1 MNRRS
6 TIWRKSAVYL
16 ALALACASP
25 LGAQQGE
32 RGPSPTLQE
41 ALDAAYARSPQLQVL
56 QAREAEV
63 GALRSNA
70 ASLIADNPAA
80 VGRYQTDRVAT
91 DQGLREYEAG
101 VALPLWRPGQ
111 RGARQALAD
120 TAGTALDR
128 SVAALR
134 LTVAGQVRE
143 AIWNAALA
151 ENNAALARQEWETE
165 LALER
170 DVQRRVELGEAAR
183 TDLLLARDETLR
195 RERIHLQAQAE
206 LAQGRSQYR
215 SITGLER
222 LPRQRGERRS
232 DVREITGEHPLVA
245 AAEADAGQARARVA
259 AVREGAAGSPELVL
273 SGKRQRAAAGQDFVD
288 SLDVTFRLPF
298 GVAAHTGP
306 RVTEAARTAA
316 ETQAERDTLVRR
328 LALAL
333 QETGH
338 ALEASESALLI
349 AEEQNRLAQENL
361 RLARTAFAVGE
372 TDLVG
377 LLRVQNLA
385 FAAQRGAQ
393 ELRIV
398 RERAIA
404 RYNQAAGVL
413 P

>member
-1 MNRRS
+1 MLRTATVSLMTALLCVAPLRAQDADRS
-6 TIWRKSAVYL
+6 APT
-16 ALALACASP
+16 
-25 LGAQQGE
+25 
-32 RGPSPTLQE
+32 PTLLQ

-56 QAREAEV
+56 QARREQV
-63 GALRSNA
+63 SALHGSA
-70 ASLIADNPAA
+70 ASPIADNPAVLA
-80 VGRYQTDRVAT
+80 RYQTDRIAT

-111 RGARQALAD
+111 RGAQRALAD

-134 LTVAGQVRE
+134 LEVAGQVRE

-151 ENNAALARQEWETE
+151 ENNAALARREWETAR
-165 LALER
+165 ALER
-170 DVQRRVELGEAAR
+170 DVQRRVELGESAR

-195 RERIHLQAQAE
+195 RQRIHLQAQAE

-215 SITGLER
+215 SITGFDS
-222 LPRQRGERRS
+222 LPRLRGERRTG
-232 DVREITGEHPLVA
+232 VGEITGEHPLIA
-245 AAEADAGQARARVA
+245 AAEADAGEARARVA

-273 SGKRQRAAAGQDFVD
+273 TGKRQRGAVGQDYVD
-288 SLDVTFRLPF
+288 SLDVTFRVPF

-306 RVTEAARTAA
+306 RVSEAARAA
-316 ETQAERDTLVRR
+316 SEAQAERDALVRR

-333 QETGH
+333 QEAGQ
-338 ALEASESALLI
+338 ALDATESALLI

-377 LLRVQNLA
+377 LLRVQSLA

-393 ELRIV
+393 ELGLLRQ
-398 RERAIA
+398 RAVA
-404 RYNQAAGVL
+404 RYNQAAGAL

>member
-1 MNRRS
+1 M
-6 TIWRKSAVYL
+6 
-16 ALALACASP
+16 
-25 LGAQQGE
+25 
-32 RGPSPTLQE
+32 
-41 ALDAAYARSPQLQVL
+41 
-56 QAREAEV
+56 
-63 GALRSNA
+63 
-70 ASLIADNPAA
+70 
-80 VGRYQTDRVAT
+80 
-91 DQGLREYEAG
+91 
-101 VALPLWRPGQ
+101 
-111 RGARQALAD
+111 
-120 TAGTALDR
+120 
-128 SVAALR
+128 
-134 LTVAGQVRE
+134 
-143 AIWNAALA
+143 
-151 ENNAALARQEWETE
+151 
-165 LALER
+165 
-170 DVQRRVELGEAAR
+170 
-183 TDLLLARDETLR
+183 
-195 RERIHLQAQAE
+195 
-206 LAQGRSQYR
+206 
-215 SITGLER
+215 
-222 LPRQRGERRS
+222 
-232 DVREITGEHPLVA
+232 REITGEHPLVA